1 MSAETRVTVVIP
13 DPIRS
18 DDAETICRTLRS
30 TAPYCRIHVHTVDPA
45 SEFSEESAHAKRTV
59 ATVMQSDVVLYLS
72 SGSARASA
80 GLIAL
85 RERAG
90 FTWRLSEPD
99 FARVWFSKNRKRSLY
114 VLGEL
119 PGALGALALALELG
133 FADPA
138 AAQRVRDGGGRPEL
152 AAV

>member
-1 MSAETRVTVVIP
+1 MPAETRVTVVIP
-13 DPIRS
+13 DPRRTA
-18 DDAETICRTLRS
+18 DAERICRLLRS
-30 TAPYCRIHVHTVDPA
+30 SAPYCSIHVHAVDPA
-45 SEFSEESAHAKRTV
+45 SEFADDTAYAKRTV
-59 ATVMQSDVVLYLS
+59 ATVMQSDVVLYLTS
-72 SGSARASA
+72 DSARVSA

-119 PGALGALALALELG
+119 PGALGALALALDLG

-138 AAQRVRDGGGRPEL
+138 AARRVRDDRQPAL